1 MSTIDLKSVAAVIY
15 CESRFLL
22 QLRDNKKSINSPD
35 HWGLFGG
42 KIEPKETAK
51 QALRRELYEELEFNP
66 TKASFLGEIS
76 YRRYLNSK
84 LMRNKKFYSIPID
97 RSEIKKL
104 KIHEGQRYDLYSI
117 EELIKEKKLIYW
129 DFFGVFL
136 QYRKF
141 LES

>member
-15 CESRFLL
+15 CEGKFLL

-42 KIEPKETAK
+42 KIEPMETAK
-51 QALRRELYEELEFNP
+51 QALRRELYEELEFKP
-66 TKASFLGEIS
+66 AKASFLGEIC
-76 YRRYLNSK
+76 YRRHLNSK

-97 RSEIKKL
+97 SSEIKKL
-104 KIHEGQRYDLYSI
+104 KIHEGQRYGLHSI

-141 LES
+141 LQS